1 MLVNTLNRYSQLA
14 LQINIPINTQLTPG
28 QLDQQSV
35 NIWPSMSWLI
45 WIDKKLVNSWP
56 TVGHDVDGVSVECW
70 SSVTQG
76 VDRVSIKYQTSID
89 SGLIEDQFRVS
100 IKCINRHSTTDTY
113 STTGDGMLMEC
124 WSSINQGL
132 DRWSIKYRSMVN
144 CGFQSRAS
152 IDTPP

>member
-14 LQINIPINTQLTPG
+14 LPFNIPINTQLTPG

-89 SGLIEDQFRVS
+89 SGFIEDELRVS
-100 IKCINRHSTTDTY
+100 IKCMCRHSTTDSY

-132 DRWSIKYRSMVN
+132 DWLSIKYWSMVN
-144 CGFQSRAS
+144 WGYQSRAS
-152 IDTPP
+152 IDTQP